1 MLKCN
6 FRWMAWLWDVE
17 RYSAGFE
24 GLSAQESK
32 TWWPWVLVTLTV
44 WSFLRRRRAVPLL
57 AGSVCGVDIDWEVR
71 NGGWREE
78 GWKESVLYAEMPG

>member
-1 MLKCN
+1 M
-6 FRWMAWLWDVE
+6 
-17 RYSAGFE
+17 
-24 GLSAQESK
+24 
-32 TWWPWVLVTLTV
+32 
-44 WSFLRRRRAVPLL
+44 PLL